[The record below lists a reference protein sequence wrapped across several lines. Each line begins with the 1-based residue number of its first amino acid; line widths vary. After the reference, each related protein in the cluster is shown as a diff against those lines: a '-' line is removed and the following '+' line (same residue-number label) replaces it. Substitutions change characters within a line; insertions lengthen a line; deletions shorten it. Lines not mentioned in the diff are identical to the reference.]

1 MPRDA
6 RVRLPISSL
15 APPIQSVVV
24 FTVVDWAVS
33 VRNCTGPLADRKA
46 GRSHALVDNL
56 DDDHNHDIG
65 DVVEV
70 PRN

>member
-46 GRSHALVDNL
+46 
-56 DDDHNHDIG
+56 
-65 DVVEV
+65 
-70 PRN
+70 